1 MKNCDCNE
9 RRPGFIRA
17 PRRGGCIPKPCDYI
31 KTYFLPANLGTD
43 EEGQPYAPK
52 PGAEHDAFVV
62 YQANGAIWF
71 YDHQGAPLHITG
83 GGVTSV
89 NGETGDIVLGTLT
102 IRMNGEQL
110 AQYNAGQSVEVD
122 LPIPELGEI
131 ATGNTGYITGDMAH
145 ELKAQLLLALANET
159 GAREEA
165 DEALSTG
172 LQTEATARK
181 DEDAKLASQIT
192 KLQQGT
198 ADDINN
204 LQTNINALYEKES
217 TDVNNLQLNINNL
230 ATKHTQDI
238 TGLRTEIDD
247 IEQQQSTDKT
257 ELEAQI
263 QSNTDLIAQ
272 QETRVSSNTTAIQE
286 NTKNIEA
293 NDADIAAAQK
303 DISDNKTAITALQQS
318 SSDTSATLNQNVQ
331 RDTTVTTNPST
342 VTLTKSLGNVGE
354 KTSTDTEIALPVAS
368 ETQAGVMSAS
378 IYQSLQEVASKVD
391 ALNEGAVEI
400 ADLPTSP
407 TQAELTTAWKTA
419 TGKEDLFTNAKIL
432 DSTNNKVWT
441 YYENTSNWV
450 PTPTDVTVEP
460 VNIATNTSLGVTK
473 GDTADG
479 KIAIEA
485 DGSMSVNGYDKL
497 VAKDNSLES
506 SIGTLTSQQEA
517 TATGLTELEG
527 KVTTNTSNITS
538 LQEAVNSLEGGSG
551 QKLYADYG
559 ENTDGAITQ
568 KAITYKLQG
577 ETLSLGSSSTA
588 TGQMGVALGASS
600 SGTKI
605 GSTAVG
611 AEASATGNGSTAIGA
626 TSKATAL
633 AATAIGGLG
642 AGSTKGAKAQ
652 ADYSVAI
659 GAGATTTTG
668 VGGIAIGT
676 TSETQ
681 GGIAVGHGST
691 VNAENGLAIGYNT
704 RATRDTLTGIGSIA
718 LGYESL
724 AKEPGTLSLGHDAG
738 DPLPYGRADV
748 TTSRRITHVT
758 AGQADTDAAN
768 VAQVNAVDTKVATN
782 TNNISNLAAT
792 VEGHTTSI
800 ATLNTNVEAINTAI
814 GEANARLNT
823 LVDGTGV

>member
-71 YDHQGAPLHITG
+71 YDHQGVPLHITG

-102 IRMNGEQL
+102 VRMNGEQL

-181 DEDAKLASQIT
+181 DEDAKLASQINSI
-192 KLQQGT
+192 QQGT
-198 ADDINN
+198 TEAIDN
-204 LQTNINALYEKES
+204 LQTNINALYNKEAE
-217 TDVNNLQLNINNL
+217 DVKNLQANIN
-230 ATKHTQDI
+230 AIGEK
-238 TGLRTEIDD
+238 
-247 IEQQQSTDKT
+247 QSTDKT

-263 QSNTDLIAQ
+263 QSNTDLITQ
-272 QETRVSSNTTAIQE
+272 QETRVASNTTAIQE
-286 NTKNIEA
+286 NAKNIEA
-293 NDADIAAAQK
+293 NNAGIAAAQK
-303 DISDNKTAITALQQS
+303 DISDNKEAIAVLQQS
-318 SSDTSATLNQNVQ
+318 SSDTSTTLNQNVQ
-331 RDTTVTTNPST
+331 RDTTITTNPST

-378 IYQSLQEVASKVD
+378 VYQSLQEVASKVN

-400 ADLPTSP
+400 ADLPASP
-407 TQAELTTAWKTA
+407 TQDELTTAWKTA
-419 TGKEDLFTNAKIL
+419 TGKDALFTNAKIL

-441 YYENTSNWV
+441 YYENASNWV
-450 PTPTDVTVEP
+450 STPTDVTIEP
-460 VNIATNTSLGVTK
+460 VSIATNTSVGVTK

-517 TATGLTELEG
+517 TATDLTELEG

-538 LQEAVNSLEGGSG
+538 LQEAVSSLEGGSG

-568 KAITYKLQG
+568 KAITDKLQG
-577 ETLSLGSSSTA
+577 GTLSLGSGSTA
-588 TGQMGVALGASS
+588 TGQMGVALGGSS

-611 AEASATGNGSTAIGA
+611 AEASATGDGATAIGA

-642 AGSTKGAKAQ
+642 AGNTKGAKAQ
-652 ADYSVAI
+652 ADYSIAI
-659 GAGATTTTG
+659 GAGATTVTG
-668 VGGIAIGT
+668 VGGIAIGS

-691 VNAENGLAIGYNT
+691 VNAQNGLAIGYNT
-704 RATRDTLTGIGSIA
+704 KATNDTLTGIGSVA
-718 LGYESL
+718 LGYESV

-738 DPLPYGRADV
+738 DPLPYGRADT

-758 AGQADTDAAN
+758 AGEADTDAAN
-768 VAQVNAVDTKVATN
+768 VGQVNAVDAKVTTN
-782 TNNISNLAAT
+782 TNNISNLTTT

-800 ATLNTNVEAINTAI
+800 ATLNTTVEAINTAI